1 MEPSSLLMSSTV
13 ALKATDV
20 ERYGHK
26 MAAFIAQIDALIDR
40 IDTEYKEIGEG
51 TYKYVT
57 IPTELLLRLPGI
69 QGVVSDMEELIQEV
83 IESQAYRNW
92 DIQYDQTI
100 GLVFNLGRYYGP
112 RK

>member
-13 ALKATDV
+13 ALKTTDV

-40 IDTEYKEIGEG
+40 VDTEYRETEEG
-51 TYKYVT
+51 TFKFVT
-57 IPTELLLRLPGI
+57 LSTELLLRLPGI
-69 QGVVSDMEELIQEV
+69 QGVVANMEELIQEV
-83 IESQAYRNW
+83 IESRAYRNW
-92 DIQYDQTI
+92 DIKYDQKV
-100 GLVFNLGRYYGP
+100 GLIFNLGRYYGP